1 MYHKS
6 LQDFIRPS
14 GLSVDEETHTANYG
28 KFVCAP
34 LERGFGITIGNSLRR
49 VLLSSIYGAAITSV
63 RIDGVLHEFSVV
75 PGAVEDVTD
84 IILNLKGVRLKLHNV
99 ESAKMFIEQ
108 DQEGDAL
115 AGNIVTDHTVTILNP
130 EHYIAHVSKGGH
142 LKMEMVAATGRGYVT
157 TDRRPRENTSPGAI
171 LIDAMYSPIQK
182 VSYAVTPARVGQSL
196 DYDTLTMEITTDGSI
211 TPENALSYAARIIQD
226 HMALFIGS
234 EEEPQYV
241 EPPARV
247 QLPVDMELVEKLNMK
262 VDELELTV
270 RSTNCL
276 KNIGIQ
282 YIGELVTIKESELLK
297 TKNFGK
303 KSLQEIKMM
312 LEEQNLH
319 LGMNVEELPQV
330 MRDQFLFTLPVKLQ
344 KDNCKPKG

>member
-1 MYHKS
+1 
-6 LQDFIRPS
+6 
-14 GLSVDEETHTANYG
+14 
-28 KFVCAP
+28 
-34 LERGFGITIGNSLRR
+34 
-49 VLLSSIYGAAITSV
+49 
-63 RIDGVLHEFSVV
+63 
-75 PGAVEDVTD
+75 
-84 IILNLKGVRLKLHNV
+84 
-99 ESAKMFIEQ
+99 
-108 DQEGDAL
+108 
-115 AGNIVTDHTVTILNP
+115 
-130 EHYIAHVSKGGH
+130 
-142 LKMEMVAATGRGYVT
+142 
-157 TDRRPRENTSPGAI
+157 
-171 LIDAMYSPIQK
+171 
-182 VSYAVTPARVGQSL
+182 
-196 DYDTLTMEITTDGSI
+196 MEITTDGSI

-241 EPPARV
+241 APPAKV
-247 QLPVDMELVEKLNMK
+247 EPPVDMEMVEKFNMK

-319 LGMNVEELPQV
+319 LGMNVEELPKV
-330 MRDQFLFTLPVKLQ
+330 ILDQLLFTLPVRLQ